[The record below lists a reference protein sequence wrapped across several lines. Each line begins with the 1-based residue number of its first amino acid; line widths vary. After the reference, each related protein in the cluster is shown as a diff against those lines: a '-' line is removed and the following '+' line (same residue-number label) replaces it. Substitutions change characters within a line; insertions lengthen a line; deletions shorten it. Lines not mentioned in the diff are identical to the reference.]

1 MKKSLTTLFLSFIAN
16 FSFLSAQE
24 AWLLEMP
31 NKYSDYLIKKSLAED
46 HDTVASIIEKLP
58 DLITSKQAREIDLL
72 TWKAVDGKIHKNKKI
87 TEGTATITAGVRYY
101 SLSAGST
108 DHRKISIIPPVSTQ
122 RTFKIETFGR
132 LSRVWSPTFVH
143 RGDKLTL
150 VLLERHA
157 EADTATISL
166 GHKTEIEVQ
175 SSDSKDLISWYSSD
189 SLDTKQ
195 LIYYSRSALAANPR
209 IKFGSNLFIH
219 LNKEANSLLRVEQH
233 KLDSKS
239 KNPESL
245 FLYHNEARFEGHTQS
260 TGPLKEEVIK
270 IKNKSFAVGEK
281 TGTWTLTL
289 ANGEPAEKE

>member
-1 MKKSLTTLFLSFIAN
+1 MKKPLTTLFLSFIAN

-132 LSRVWSPTFVH
+132 L
-143 RGDKLTL
+143 KLTPPPS
-150 VLLERHA
+150 HW
-157 EADTATISL
+157 ATKLRSKFNPATPRISFL
-166 GHKTEIEVQ
+166 GIPPTHSTQNNSSIIHGVPLPQILASNSAPTSSSTSIKKPIVSFELSNTNSIQNRKTLNP
-175 SSDSKDLISWYSSD
+175 SSSTTTKRDSRGTPSPLAPSKKRS
-189 SLDTKQ
+189 
-195 LIYYSRSALAANPR
+195 SRSKINPSPSVKKPALGLSPSPMESPQKKNR
-209 IKFGSNLFIH
+209 
-219 LNKEANSLLRVEQH
+219 KE
-233 KLDSKS
+233 
-239 KNPESL
+239 
-245 FLYHNEARFEGHTQS
+245 F
-260 TGPLKEEVIK
+260 
-270 IKNKSFAVGEK
+270 
-281 TGTWTLTL
+281 
-289 ANGEPAEKE
+289 